1 MINFEIFADMS
12 KLYFGYVAY
21 LLSYHRS
28 ELVSYPSGS
37 APGGCKI
44 EMQTRPSG

>member
-1 MINFEIFADMS
+1 MS
-12 KLYFGYVAY
+12 IYKHILDTFHANQ
-21 LLSYHRS
+21 SYHRS
-28 ELVSYPSGS
+28 ELVSYPNGS